1 MSVISIILLVVFIII
16 CILLIGI
23 VLLQNEEGGG
33 MGGLFG
39 GSNSTAFGSRSAN
52 VLTKTTYVLVTL
64 FFLSSFGLALLNKSP
79 TINSLDEAAKKAQT
93 VTTENWL
100 DSSEVS
106 SEAPAELT
114 TAGE

>member
-1 MSVISIILLVVFIII
+1 MSVISIILLVAFIII

-23 VLLQNEEGGG
+23 VLIQNEEGGG
-33 MGGLFG
+33 LGGLFG

-64 FFLSSFGLALLNKSP
+64 FFLSSLGLGLLNKTPS
-79 TINSLDEAAKKAQT
+79 IGSLDEAAQKAQA

-100 DSSEVS
+100 DTEITSET
-106 SEAPAELT
+106 APAEVSA
-114 TAGE
+114 TAE